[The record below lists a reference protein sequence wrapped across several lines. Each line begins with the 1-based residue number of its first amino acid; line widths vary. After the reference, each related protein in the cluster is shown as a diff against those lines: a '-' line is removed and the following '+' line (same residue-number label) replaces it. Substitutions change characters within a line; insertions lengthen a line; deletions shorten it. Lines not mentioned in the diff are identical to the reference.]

1 MNNEIEERP
10 ATLAEETERYL
21 AWKDATLD
29 HGRPAA
35 VAAQR
40 ERGALT
46 ARERVTRF
54 VDPDSFVEFGQL
66 GRPDPEDPF
75 GREILGA
82 ADGIVTGT
90 GRVDGRPVVVV
101 SYDFTVS
108 GGSMGRTN
116 DEKFARARQISLR
129 SGVPLVMFVEG
140 GGARI
145 TERMGSTTIRGH
157 ERFSDLGLMSGWAP
171 ILCAVVG
178 HTYAGH
184 ANLVALADYVV
195 MVKGAS
201 LGLAGPRLVK
211 AATGEDVSTADFGS
225 ELHAKGLGSID
236 HETGTEDDL
245 IAHLRRYLSYLPSNC
260 TKPAPRHPYQLTG
273 ERLDD
278 SVLSLVSANQARA
291 YDMRRLVQK
300 ILDADTV
307 FELKPT
313 FAPNLITSFG
323 RMGGH
328 TVGVI
333 ANNPMF
339 KAGVL
344 DGNASDKMSR
354 FINICDAFNIPLVW
368 LVDVPGYI
376 VGTAAERANLFR
388 RSMRPLWELSQ
399 STVPI
404 CTVVVRKAFGL
415 AYHIMGGAEFHP
427 ALMVCWPSARVSPMG
442 AEGAVNI
449 LHGKDQTVTPER
461 RMELVDH
468 YRRMEEPAVAAAK
481 FKIDD
486 VIDPR
491 DTRLVVIRTLDF
503 IADSRHESGHWRP
516 PKKRGIAPA

>member
-1 MNNEIEERP
+1 MRYDTEARP
-10 ATLAEETERYL
+10 ATLADQTAQYL
-21 AWKDATLD
+21 EWKQATLD
-29 HGRPAA
+29 SNRPEA
-35 VAAQR
+35 VAVQR
-40 ERGALT
+40 KRGALT
-46 ARERVTRF
+46 ARERVDRF
-54 VDPDSFVEFGQL
+54 VDPGSFTEFGQL
-66 GRPDPEDPF
+66 GRAAAEDPF
-75 GREILGA
+75 AAEVSGA
-82 ADGIVTGT
+82 ADGIVTGA
-90 GRVDGRPVVVV
+90 GRVEGRPVVVV

-108 GGSMGRTN
+108 GGSMGHTN
-116 DEKFARARQISLR
+116 DEKFARARQMSLR

-171 ILCAVVG
+171 ILCGVVG

-184 ANLVALADYVV
+184 ANLVALSDYVV
-195 MVKGAS
+195 MVRGAS

-225 ELHAKGLGSID
+225 GLHAKVIGSID
-236 HETGTEDDL
+236 HEVPTEDDL
-245 IAHLRRYLSYLPSNC
+245 IQHMRRYLSFMPSNC
-260 TKPAPRHPYQLTG
+260 TQPPPRHAYEPID

-278 SVLSLVSANQARA
+278 SVLSLVSANQQRA
-291 YDMRRLVQK
+291 YDMRKLVRM
-300 ILDADTV
+300 ILDDGST
-307 FELKPT
+307 FEIKPT
-313 FAPNLITSFG
+313 FAPNLVTSLG

-333 ANNPMF
+333 ANNPF
-339 KAGVL
+339 FTAGVL

-376 VGTAAERANLFR
+376 VGTAAERTNLFR

-415 AYHIMGGAEFHP
+415 AYHTMGGAEFHP

-442 AEGAVNI
+442 AEGAVNV
-449 LHGKDQTVTPER
+449 LHGKDPTITAER
-461 RMELVDH
+461 RAELVDQ
-468 YRRMEEPAVAAAK
+468 YKRLEEPAVAAAK

-491 DTRLVVIRTLDF
+491 DTRAVIIRTLDF